1 MDVLTWEEKSAL
13 CDCLKRFFA
22 FAFLGFASNNINISR
37 VTKTIKFHQ
46 SRMNVDSLIKTS

>member
-1 MDVLTWEEKSAL
+1 MDILTWEEKSAL

-37 VTKTIKFHQ
+37 VTKTIKFPQ